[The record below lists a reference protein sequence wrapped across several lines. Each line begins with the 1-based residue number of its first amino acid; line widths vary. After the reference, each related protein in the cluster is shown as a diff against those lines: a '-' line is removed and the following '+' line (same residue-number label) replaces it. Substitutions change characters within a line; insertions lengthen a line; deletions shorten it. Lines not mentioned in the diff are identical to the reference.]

1 MYRQGDVLIA
11 EAAIPEGASFVPR
24 RQNRAR
30 FKEVRRGIVLA
41 AGEATGHHHV
51 VTGAGARLYEE
62 GGRRFLHVP
71 EAGAGV
77 EHEEHD
83 TLMLAP
89 GDYEISGQREY
100 DPPAEQTRRRASW
113 RPVYD

>member
-11 EAAIPEGASFVPR
+11 EAPIPTTARFIPR

-30 FKEVRRGIVLA
+30 FDNVKRGIVLA

-51 VTGAGARLYEE
+51 VTGAGARLFEE

-71 EAGAGV
+71 EKGAGV
-77 EHEEHD
+77 VHEEHD
-83 TLMLAP
+83 TITLPA
-89 GDYEISGQREY
+89 GDYEIRGQREY
-100 DPPAEQTRRRASW
+100 EPPAERASRPSTRR
-113 RPVYD
+113 VYD